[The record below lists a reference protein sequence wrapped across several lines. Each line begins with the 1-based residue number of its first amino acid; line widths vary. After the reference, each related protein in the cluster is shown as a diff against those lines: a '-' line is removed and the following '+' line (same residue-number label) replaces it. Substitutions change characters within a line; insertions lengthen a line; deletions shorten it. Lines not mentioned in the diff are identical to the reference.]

1 MLTVSVV
8 QRASFLVILLSV
20 QLSFNGK
27 KFFLPNLMTS
37 DDLRDR
43 QRVHNPARNEE
54 ADVASLE

>member
-8 QRASFLVILLSV
+8 QRTSFLVILLSV

-27 KFFLPNLMTS
+27 KFSLPNLTTS

-43 QRVHNPARNEE
+43 QWVHNPARNEE

>member
-27 KFFLPNLMTS
+27 KFSLPNLATS
-37 DDLRDR
+37 DDFRDR
-43 QRVHNPARNEE
+43 QWVHNPAGNEE